1 MFALLKRYFLR
12 RNPKGKYSSSTG
24 SVEQTTA
31 GLRIEQGNS
40 LWEQEQNRQLT
51 KTTASYRQAIQLS
64 DNSAQAYQKLAEA
77 LRQEGKLE
85 EAAFFYR
92 QAIALN
98 ASAFGNK
105 VSKASKGNQI
115 TVVNLSNPPLA
126 PQSVNGNINDQP
138 KTAMTQLKDLKFN
151 GNGSGSSNYSQKP
164 TVLPQLLK
172 GSTND
177 RQTFLAKSSNLAP
190 ELPLVNGSTNNYQ
203 TLGLHFEAVQ
213 VYLQQAEAY
222 CAQKKWEPAIAACK
236 RALQIAPKMAEAYKI
251 WGNALQRMGQA
262 AEAMGYYAK
271 ALEIQPD
278 LAEVHANLGSLYAQK
293 QQWQRAID
301 YYQKAVAINPKFPG
315 AYRNLA
321 KVWTQVGQPQKATE
335 CTYQALTLEPGKASP
350 EAHFD
355 LGNELWQ
362 QSRFS
367 EAIACYRRTIE
378 FNPNFVEA
386 CQKLADALAQ
396 QGEWKESNTYYRK
409 VLELNAAGAAI
420 SLDKQGEQRKQG
432 GKGRENRAN
441 PNSTGLP
448 QLRGEKKVQGLLKA
462 SAQEMKQLMAASEV
476 ALLPSQSKGATGI
489 NAHRDLEKPL
499 DAQGKVE
506 EAIQR
511 YIKIAKAQP
520 DSAEVHA
527 NLGSLYAQQQ
537 QWQQAIACYKKAI
550 ELNPKFPGAYRNL
563 AKVLTRTGKR
573 ELAVQCWD
581 RALALEPSWAKAEEH
596 LNLGNTLLEQG
607 KTEKALNC
615 YRRAIQLK
623 PSCSEAYQRLGEILT
638 EQGQVQEAIALYRQ
652 AVERNPQNA
661 ESYYRLGQALAVQ
674 EKWDEAISCYQKA
687 TEVQPNLWQGY
698 HQLGEALSKRQRW
711 QEAVA
716 AYRRAAELNPDF
728 FWSHHKLGYA
738 LLQLERW
745 EEAADSFR
753 RDIKLNPDFY
763 WSHYN
768 LGDALSEQRNWDEAI
783 TAYRGALELQP
794 DLPHAYQKLGDALRQ
809 GEKADLAAALDC
821 YRQAIERDPENVQN
835 YHKAL
840 EIQPNDL
847 ELYLKLGNVLKRKG
861 RLDEAVVIYQMGLR
875 IQPDNAELLLNLEKD
890 FNASQETKRSLS
902 TQAASGWEFY
912 HDLGDQ
918 LQLQGKLD
926 EAVAAYHK
934 AIVRNPLHS
943 WSYHNLGDTH
953 LKLGQWNE
961 AVVAYCRAIEL
972 NPSYFW
978 SKHNLAVA
986 HFNQGK
992 WSEAIELCSR
1002 NIELHPDLNLP
1013 YYTLKDILLKQ
1024 WNATFAEGD
1033 ILLKQGNRDGASA
1046 IYRQAIQ
1053 QYKESLHLPSISIPK
1068 EIPLQPSVILIV
1080 DDHLPQCLRYRV
1092 QQKIEQL
1099 EYAGISAQYFP
1110 WRDMAQAKNML
1121 HFCHVVIFYRVPAL
1135 PEIVETIEY
1144 TKAIKKVVFYEI
1156 DDLIFDEKEYPEPI
1170 ESYGGQVTVEQYH
1183 GLIKGTTLF
1192 REAMALCD
1200 YAIAS
1205 TPSLARRMERI
1216 IAKGICFVHRNA
1228 LDKLNSEFLKLD
1240 IPKIERNYISIFYGS
1255 GTKAHNADF
1264 NQLAAPALAKI
1275 LEKYPQVRLTLMGYL
1290 TLPEVLLPY
1299 KERIDRVDLISDV
1312 EIYWEFLRQADINI
1326 AVLNATPVNNCKSEL
1341 KWFEAGC
1348 LGIPSVVSATQTYV
1362 EILTHGINALIAS
1375 TPEEWFENLE
1385 LLVTDA
1391 NLRSAIAKAAY
1402 EKAWREYDIPVMA
1415 NNIKKI
1421 IMTGIEEAAKEKI
1434 LVPRSDKKK
1443 LLIVNV
1449 FYHPQSIGGATRVVK
1464 DQVDILK
1471 ANYSDQYKISVF
1483 TTDDGNPNPYQIS
1496 EYTYE
1501 GVYVTKV
1508 STPAMVGMDWQYKN
1522 PKMYDIFSQYLKFN
1536 QPNLIHFHCIQRL
1549 TGSVLEAAAD
1559 LNIPYLVTVHD
1570 AWWISDHQFLVNSQG
1585 VECDYQQNDPLVT
1598 AGDTDDISGS
1608 LRRKCYL
1615 RQCLN
1620 RANAVLAVSEAF
1632 TGLYRRNGFPQTR
1645 VNRNGIMPKQVLPR
1659 KLSPSKRVRLAH
1671 VGGISAHKGYD
1682 LLQKAINATKLSNTE
1697 LTVVDHAQLSGS
1709 VRQEK
1714 WGNTPVTFIGKVPQE
1729 KMPEFYS
1736 TIDVLM
1742 APSIWP
1748 ESFGLVT
1755 REAAAAGV
1763 WVVASNKG
1771 AIAEDLVPGINGDV
1785 FNPDNFDELVEILER
1800 IDREPQPYQQLVSA
1814 DVHVRVTEEQVKEM
1828 EVIYQ
1833 SILGL
1838 QSDKIGSPEMVES

>member
-1 MFALLKRYFLR
+1 MAGDGQLKKDSNFSQLHFSLKREACTGLGGREGKNLLR
-12 RNPKGKYSSSTG
+12 TVPYPLPSKAEAL
-24 SVEQTTA
+24 V
-31 GLRIEQGNS
+31 
-40 LWEQEQNRQLT
+40 
-51 KTTASYRQAIQLS
+51 
-64 DNSAQAYQKLAEA
+64 NSAQAYQKLAEV
-77 LRQEGKLE
+77 LKQQENLE
-85 EAAFFYR
+85 EAAFCYR

-98 ASAFGNK
+98 ASAAGAKDNTEEPLK
-105 VSKASKGNQI
+105 LSELVEVSTTDNQI
-115 TVVNLSNPPLA
+115 TMAN
-126 PQSVNGNINDQP
+126 
-138 KTAMTQLKDLKFN
+138 F
-151 GNGSGSSNYSQKP
+151 
-164 TVLPQLLK
+164 
-172 GSTND
+172 
-177 RQTFLAKSSNLAP
+177 SNLAFASQS
-190 ELPLVNGSTNNYQ
+190 VKGNANDQRKTKMISIKNNRSNNNHQ
-203 TLGLHFEAVQ
+203 ASVTEAEAAK
-213 VYLQQAEAY
+213 VYLEQAQFY
-222 CAQKKWEPAIAACK
+222 CDQKNWDLAIAACEQTLK
-236 RALQIAPKMAEAYKI
+236 IAPKMAEAYKI

-301 YYQKAVAINPKFPG
+301 YYQKAVAINPKFAG

-335 CTYQALTLEPGKASP
+335 CTYQALTLEPDQAAP

-355 LGNELWQ
+355 LGNELWHQ
-362 QSRFS
+362 GRFS
-367 EAIACYRRTIE
+367 EAIACYCRAIE
-378 FNPNFVEA
+378 FNPHLAEA

-396 QGEWKESNTYYRK
+396 KGKWKESRTYYRK
-409 VLELNAAGAAI
+409 VSDLSAAGTGTGDRAQKR
-420 SLDKQGEQRKQG
+420 LKDKQGDRGAGEQRLL
-432 GKGRENRAN
+432 N
-441 PNSTGLP
+441 P
-448 QLRGEKKVQGLLKA
+448 
-462 SAQEMKQLMAASEV
+462 SAQKSKQLMAVPER
-476 ALLPSQSKGATGI
+476 ALVPSQSKKTTDR
-489 NAHRDLEKPL
+489 NARQASGKPL

-506 EAIQR
+506 QAIQR
-511 YIKIAKAQP
+511 YIKIAKSQP